1 VEFPLDFDRRHGVTL
16 VLQGIVTDS
25 VVRKAPALR
34 PLQGFETALIGRYQ
48 SGLPYTR
55 TNATG
60 DSLVGLPNS
69 NRLPSTYTIDLLVR
83 RPLRLGWL
91 QGSVY
96 LDARNLL
103 NRRNVESVSRVTG
116 SPVTGSQD
124 VAAMADSAYTAHP
137 EPIPY
142 ESPRY
147 RAWADLNGDG
157 MIAGPNELQ
166 PLYLAAAR
174 DFAQPVFYFGPPR
187 LLRLGVEVD
196 F

>member
-1 VEFPLDFDRRHGVTL
+1 
-16 VLQGIVTDS
+16 
-25 VVRKAPALR
+25 LR
-34 PLQGFETALIGRYQ
+34 PLQGVETALIARYQ

-69 NRLPSTYTIDLLVR
+69 NRLPSSQTIDLLVR
-83 RPLRLGWL
+83 RPLRVGWL

-96 LDARNLL
+96 LDVRNIL

-116 SPVTGSQD
+116 FPGVGPQD
-124 VAAMADSAYTAHP
+124 IAALADSAYAAHP
-137 EPIPY
+137 EAIPY

-157 MIAGPNELQ
+157 LIAGSTELL

-174 DFAQPVFYFGPPR
+174 DFAQPVFFFGPPR
-187 LLRLGVEVD
+187 LLRLGVELD